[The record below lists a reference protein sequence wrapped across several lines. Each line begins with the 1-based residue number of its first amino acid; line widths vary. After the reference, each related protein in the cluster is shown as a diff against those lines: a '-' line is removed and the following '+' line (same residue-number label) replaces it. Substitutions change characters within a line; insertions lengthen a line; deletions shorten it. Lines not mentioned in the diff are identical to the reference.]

1 MKRIILTLSLL
12 VALTTATFAQ
22 CDKTVVLNSS
32 KTDHLDESGTLTRS
46 ETETAEIQI
55 GKSAVDIAVNGEH
68 KITAQ
73 IKSNTCNWTVP
84 FKEGKTVIKAV
95 TDQNGEERNIT
106 ITIEG
111 KDGKVTLFFEAEN
124 EPGDKIRVGI
134 DKFVEKA

>member
-32 KTDHLDESGTLTRS
+32 KTDHMDEAGTITHS
-46 ETETAEIQI
+46 ENETAEIVI

-84 FKEGKTVIKAV
+84 FKEGKTVIKA
-95 TDQNGEERNIT
+95 TADQNGEDRNIT

-111 KDGKVTLFFEAEN
+111 KDGKVTLLFEMEN
-124 EPGDKIRVGI
+124 EPGDRIKVGI